1 MSALSFVSTDLGG
14 VESVV
19 RSSKAVYGR
28 GLRVRAKVQ
37 KVLDS

>member
-19 RSSKAVYGR
+19 RSSKAVYGLGFK
-28 GLRVRAKVQ
+28 GLGA
-37 KVLDS
+37 